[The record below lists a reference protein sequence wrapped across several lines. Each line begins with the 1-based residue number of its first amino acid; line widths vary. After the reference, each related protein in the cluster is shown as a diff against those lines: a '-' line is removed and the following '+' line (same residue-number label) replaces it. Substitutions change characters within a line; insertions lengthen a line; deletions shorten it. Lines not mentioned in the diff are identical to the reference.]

1 MKKEKKLTFKI
12 TLKIS
17 NEWKA
22 NAASASR
29 NCKAFFSIEH
39 ISRKK
44 ASLSRDMRTGNFQM
58 STLRVIRGTLHENVP
73 YMFHMWNKNA
83 FTSEL
88 LKHWNSP
95 WRLFFARKPI
105 PSGWNTRATY
115 WRDLQFVNHSTNVQ
129 KLFLEKR
136 VRGESWN
143 SLEKFLNQLTLTFVP
158 LERIFRGTTKVASVT
173 DTRPEADVTRSW
185 IVRKEN
191 IGISLVESS
200 IMEHLSNHL
209 RRVKIETYRPLND
222 LTRWLVSRL
231 RRDFLFKAN
240 SFPLPNEKR
249 VVLFVYFVYV
259 FIRSRKY
266 SLVR

>member
-1 MKKEKKLTFKI
+1 
-12 TLKIS
+12 
-17 NEWKA
+17 
-22 NAASASR
+22 
-29 NCKAFFSIEH
+29 
-39 ISRKK
+39 
-44 ASLSRDMRTGNFQM
+44 MRTGNFQM

-105 PSGWNTRATY
+105 PSGWNTRAE
-115 WRDLQFVNHSTNVQ
+115 WLIDEACWQFVNHSTNVQ

-209 RRVKIETYRPLND
+209 RCVERENRNIPASKRFD
-222 LTRWLVSRL
+222 SLTRLSFAPRFFIQSKFFSSSKRKTSRSL
-231 RRDFLFKAN
+231 CIFC
-240 SFPLPNEKR
+240 
-249 VVLFVYFVYV
+249 
-259 FIRSRKY
+259 IRIY
-266 SLVR
+266 